1 MTRYSKDT
9 HPEIEKKQI
18 ELLKQKSIPEKL
30 SQVQSI
36 SSLSIGL
43 SKRAISRKNPGM
55 NIKNL
60 NFLFVKFHY
69 GDKLYKK
76 LIKYLENL

>member
-1 MTRYSKDT
+1 MVLYSNDT

-18 ELLKQKSIPEKL
+18 ELLKKKSIPEKL
-30 SQVQSI
+30 SQVQSL

-43 SKRAISRKNPGM
+43 SKRAISRKNPGV
-55 NIKNL
+55 NIQEL

-69 GDKLYKK
+69 GEKFYKK
-76 LIKYLENL
+76 IIKYMRSL